1 MTKTITDL
9 ATPIL
14 VWQIAGALAV
24 IFFHPVSQA
33 TTQENRVDRGEYLL
47 HAGGCISCHTA
58 DGDDA
63 VPLAGGRAIE
73 TPFGTFYAPNITPDD
88 ETGIGGWSDED
99 FLNALW
105 LGVGPDGTSYFPA
118 FPYPSYTGAR
128 EDDLLAIKAYLSSI
142 EPVHQPNQENQLRW
156 YLSSRLAARAWQA
169 INFEP
174 GRFQEDPERNAEWN
188 RGAYLVQTLG
198 HCGECHTPRTISGKS
213 IREKALSGNPDG
225 PDRKKV
231 PGITQEREDGIGRWS
246 VSDIEFFLELGMLP
260 DGDFTGGAM
269 SEVIDDNTSHLTD
282 ADRHAIAVY
291 LKSLTHFQDE
301 RPQ

>member
-1 MTKTITDL
+1 MTVTDL
-9 ATPIL
+9 ATSI
-14 VWQIAGALAV
+14 VARQIVAALA
-24 IFFHPVSQA
+24 IFFFQTVSAVAAQSSLI
-33 TTQENRVDRGEYLL
+33 VRGEYLL

-58 DGDDA
+58 DEDDA

-73 TPFGTFYAPNITPDD
+73 TPYGTFFSPNITPDD

-105 LGVGPDGTSYFPA
+105 SGIRPDGSSYFPA
-118 FPYPSYTGAR
+118 FPYPSYTGAS

-142 EPVHQPNQENQLRW
+142 EPVYQPNQENQLRW
-156 YLSSRLAARAWQA
+156 YLASRIAARAWQA

-174 GRFQEDPERNAEWN
+174 ARFQEDSGQSAEWN

-213 IREKALSGNPDG
+213 RRESALSGNPAG
-225 PDRKKV
+225 PEGKKV
-231 PGITQEREDGIGRWS
+231 PGITQDREEGIGRWS
-246 VSDIEFFLELGMLP
+246 VNDIEFFLEIGMLP
-260 DGDFTGGAM
+260 DGDFAGGAM
-269 SEVIDDNTSHLTD
+269 SEVIDDNTGHLTG

-291 LKSLTHFQDE
+291 LKSLTNAQNE
-301 RPQ
+301 RSQ